1 MPAVPVVAITVQDNG
16 ASAAL
21 SVPQQN
27 VQLKIGISPG
37 AGPSPIGQFLATSSP
52 TTLQTALMGGQ
63 LLEAAGLVT
72 GLGNIVVA
80 MVVPFTTE
88 GKVLVSGVPTAAS
101 VTPVSLT
108 GTGSAY
114 ATTAGNLHVFTDP
127 TVCPANTQQGYS
139 TKNGAWDNY
148 YVVVQCVQGGVL
160 GASPPPMVR
169 VSLDAGRN
177 YGPPL
182 ALPSTGVLILGASQA
197 PSTYWNPPLPGMT
210 GVGLTFSAGTLA
222 IGDQWTL
229 GTTPPH
235 WTNAD
240 VVAALA
246 AYQASQFAVA
256 GVGSAHVVGT
266 CNAGGSDDISA
277 IQTQLQSGTSTYTFN
292 RAIAELD
299 DASPPVL
306 YGGSGE
312 TTLAWE
318 TRIAADVAGD
328 ANQPRV
334 AADGGFYNTPS
345 PFANSSAGAPSY
357 RRPLAWSHAAKRTA
371 IGPQRRAGR
380 VLDGPYSTISPAF
393 SPDGFVY
400 FDSRTDPTLNN
411 ARIGT
416 AMTWPKKGQGFFQ
429 CQEPLLSAPGSQ
441 FVELAI
447 GNVLDIAC
455 DIGYAAGV
463 DEVSDDLMTQANGT
477 LYPADLNILQG
488 DVQNALNEGMIQT
501 PLVSAVTATIS
512 PTYNVQANGTVP
524 ISIAVQTRVYVNK
537 VAETVTLVQPVN
549 IPTGGSS

>member
-1 MPAVPVVAITVQDNG
+1 MPAVPQVQITVVDNG

-37 AGPSPIGQFLATSSP
+37 AGPAPIGQFLATSSP
-52 TTLQTALMGGQ
+52 TTLQTSLMGGQ

-72 GLGNIVVA
+72 VLGNIVVA
-80 MVVPFTTE
+80 MVVPFTVE
-88 GKVLVSGVPTAAS
+88 GKVWVAGTPTAAS
-101 VTPVSLT
+101 ASPVSLT
-108 GTGSAY
+108 GIGSSY
-114 ATTAGNLHVFTDP
+114 ATTGGNLTVMTDP
-127 TVCPANTQQGYS
+127 TVCPANVQNGYS
-139 TKNGAWDNY
+139 TKNGAWDALY
-148 YVVVQCVQGGVL
+148 AVVQCVQGGTI

-169 VSLDAGRN
+169 VSYDAGRN
-177 YGPPL
+177 YGPPI
-182 ALPSTGVLILGASQA
+182 AVPSTGVVIFGTSNAS
-197 PSTYWNPPLPGMT
+197 PNYWNPPLPGMT
-210 GVGLTFSAGTLA
+210 GVGVTFAAGTMAL
-222 IGDQWTL
+222 GDQWTF

-240 VVAALA
+240 ITIALA
-246 AYQASQFAVA
+246 TFQASQFGVA
-256 GVGSAHVVGT
+256 GVGSVHVVGT
-266 CNAGGSDDISA
+266 CNASGSDDINA
-277 IQTQLQSGTSTYTFN
+277 IQTQVQAGTTTYIYN
-292 RAIAELD
+292 RAIVELD

-312 TTLAWE
+312 TVLAWE

-334 AADGGFYNTPS
+334 CADGGFYNTPT

-380 VLDGPYSTISPAF
+380 VLDGAYPQISPALT
-393 SPDGFVY
+393 PDGFIY
-400 FDSRTDPTLNN
+400 FDSRTDLTLNN

-463 DEVSDDLMTQANGT
+463 DEVSDDLTTQANGT
-477 LYPADLNILQG
+477 LYPTNLNMLQG

-501 PLVSAVTATIS
+501 PLVSAVTATIP

-524 ISIAVQTRVYVNK
+524 INIAVQARVYVNK
-537 VAETVTLVQPVN
+537 VAENVTLVQPVN
-549 IPTGGSS
+549 IPTGGNS